1 MCARTPPAL
10 GNVRRRSSTTM
21 RMHPKEYPLNRRGD
35 PKRRAEYRVFEALA
49 GINRQGFVYY
59 EWRKGYERVE
69 LDFAIWVE
77 GLGRFALQVKGG
89 RYLVSDGDWFLKTR
103 EGPLPASSCPLD
115 EAKLAALDLHD
126 NIQERAATPYSPY
139 VIPVMAFA
147 DMDPDP
153 AIQRL
158 AQRMGVYVVWGS
170 ESMLEDLAEIRLSRS
185 VSDRLPMHRIA
196 REVEAV
202 TDGLIRLDVPLMG
215 ETDDSAS
222 PPFVLSLSIG
232 GRNLIHVR
240 TREVHFRRGTVIR
253 LEVR

>member
-1 MCARTPPAL
+1 
-10 GNVRRRSSTTM
+10 M
-21 RMHPKEYPLNRRGD
+21 RMHPKEFPPNRLGD

-69 LDFAIWVE
+69 LDFAIWIE

-89 RYLVSDGDWFLKTR
+89 RYLLSDGDWFLKTR
-103 EGPLPASSCPLD
+103 EGLLQATSCPLD

-126 NIQERAATPYSPY
+126 DIQERAATPYNPY

-153 AIQRL
+153 AIRRL

-170 ESMLEDLAEIRLSRS
+170 ENLLEDLAEIRLSRR

-196 REVEAV
+196 HEVEAV
-202 TDGLIRLDVPLMG
+202 TDGLIRLDAPAVG
-215 ETDDSAS
+215 ETEDNATQ
-222 PPFVLSLSIG
+222 PLVLSLSIG

-240 TREVHFRRGTVIR
+240 AREVRLRRGTVIR
-253 LEVR
+253 LEVPGRGSDGRRP